1 MTPSRCPASVAS
13 RCAALAVLALLE
25 LVAPGSAGCASA
37 EKAAAPA
44 HAPVAIHDAGGQLL
58 VTIAGDGAMTDAR
71 GARVGSFDARTSSIT
86 TPADPPRHIA
96 LAGAVT
102 VAGDRIVIDVPGAF
116 EGKLAFELRPDG
128 ALLLDG
134 RRWGTVDNAGSSQAD
149 RWRIAAGLVLIPTLP
164 PPARSP

>member
-58 VTIAGDGAMTDAR
+58 VTIAGDGAM
-71 GARVGSFDARTSSIT
+71 TSSIT

>member
-1 MTPSRCPASVAS
+1 MSSRY
-13 RCAALAVLALLE
+13 AAIAVLALIE
-25 LVAPGSAGCASA
+25 LAVPGWAGCASA

-44 HAPVAIHDAGGQLL
+44 LAPIAIHDAGGQLL

-71 GARVGSFDARTSSIT
+71 GARVGSFDARTSSIE
-86 TPADPPRHIA
+86 TPDDPPRQIA

-102 VAGDRIVIDVPGAF
+102 VSGDRIVIEVPGMF
-116 EGKLAFELRPDG
+116 EGRLAFELRPDG

-134 RRWGTVDNAGSSQAD
+134 RRWGTVESAGRTQAD